1 MSRNAQ
7 EEGRTDSAP
16 AESCPLT
23 LPASGRLPGVLAIA
37 ALPAAIFIKPL
48 FFSLAGAL
56 LAVVSLLLAP
66 AGCRCLGAMGLL
78 GAATVGTLLL
88 LGRF

>member
-7 EEGRTDSAP
+7 KECSMDTAST
-16 AESCPLT
+16 ESCPLE
-23 LPASGRLPGVLAIA
+23 LPASGRLPGWLAIA
-37 ALPAAIFIKPL
+37 ALPVAIFIKPL
-48 FFSLAGAL
+48 FFSLAGVL

-78 GAATVGTLLL
+78 GAATVGTLSL
-88 LGRF
+88 LGRI